1 MARKRKHRLRKH
13 VSLYFIVNYNFVF
26 FVKVLTFRED
36 KKTGVFFTLIKVV
49 GSTLVVASVVV
60 VYFVFVFVIF
70 KIGTSRQNDLKSE
83 QQDSGVQ
90 NGTVP
95 RRSGQLAC
103 LVNNT

>member
-1 MARKRKHRLRKH
+1 M
-13 VSLYFIVNYNFVF
+13 
-26 FVKVLTFRED
+26 
-36 KKTGVFFTLIKVV
+36 V

-60 VYFVFVFVIF
+60 VYFVFVFVIL
-70 KIGTSRQNDLKSE
+70 KIRTSHQNDLNSE

-95 RRSGQLAC
+95 RRWGQLAC